1 MNRRNVL
8 KATGSTIVAGLSMGL
23 AGCTDSNSTARG
35 ETGSTGDSN
44 SGSSTGGPDN
54 SDSSSGEQTSES
66 NYDYVESGVGLTDIH
81 WNESEYG
88 NVSLAGTATNLTD
101 STLSYIQISVS
112 FLDSSGA
119 QIGTGLAN
127 TNNLAANQRWKWE
140 AMFLE
145 MDTSALD
152 NATITGIDAY

>member
-1 MNRRNVL
+1 MNRRDVL
-8 KATGSTIVAGLSMGL
+8 KATGSTIVAGSSIGV
-23 AGCTDSNSTARG
+23 AGCTDSDSTARG
-35 ETGSTGDSN
+35 ETGSNGDSDSG
-44 SGSSTGGPDN
+44 SGSSDN

-127 TNNLAANQRWKWE
+127 TNNLAAKQRWKWE
-140 AMFLE
+140 AMFIE